1 MNQPQYYKVQQY
13 EDAIPSVSELNRAV
27 TTMERKLAARR
38 DSNCREL
45 EADKFAKRWAQA
57 QANRNR

>member
-27 TTMERKLAARR
+27 SVMERKLAARR

-45 EADKFAKRWAQA
+45 EAKAFERRWAQA
-57 QANRNR
+57 KANRNR